1 MTEIEQA
8 AAKAALRSSLRANR
22 AERAH
27 DSDEAARLSEQI
39 GQYCIDNKVRTAA
52 AYLPIAG
59 EPDISEFL
67 NWTLGKSIELML
79 PRVAGNE
86 LRWVK
91 FDGSTA
97 LGELGFE
104 EATGKPA
111 KLSDADV
118 IFMPALAVD
127 LKGNRLGKGKGY
139 YDRAL
144 EPFRGQKR
152 RPKFAAVVFDEEV
165 VMAVAAEAHDQAV
178 DLAITA
184 SKLIWFNR

>member
-8 AAKAALRSSLRANR
+8 AAKAALRLLLRANR

-27 DSDEAARLSEQI
+27 DSDEAARLSEQL

-67 NWTLGKSIELML
+67 NWALGRSIELML

-91 FDGSTA
+91 FDGSTS

-104 EATGKPA
+104 EAAGKPA

-118 IFMPALAVD
+118 ISAILHGC
-127 LKGNRLGKGKGY
+127 L
-139 YDRAL
+139 DRAHG
-144 EPFRGQKR
+144 FQAQQ
-152 RPKFAAVVFDEEV
+152 AANALW
-165 VMAVAAEAHDQAV
+165 AVA
-178 DLAITA
+178 
-184 SKLIWFNR
+184 S

>member
-8 AAKAALRSSLRANR
+8 AAKAALRSSLRASR

-27 DSDEAARLSEQI
+27 DSDEAARLSEQL

-52 AYLPIAG
+52 AYFPIAG

-67 NWTLGKSIELML
+67 HWALSKSIELML
-79 PRVAGNE
+79 PRVSGNE

-97 LGELGFE
+97 SGELGFE
-104 EATGKPA
+104 VAAGKPA

-165 VMAVAAEAHDQAV
+165 VMAVAAEAHDQTV

-184 SKLIWFNR
+184 SKVIWFNR